1 MYFKYKRIYFK
12 CKKIYFKYKRMYFKY
27 NKKIY
32 FKYKRIISNTRNY
45 ILNIRE
51 ECILNT
57 TRKYILNAIN
67 ETSITL
73 LFVFH
78 IVQNNPNLFSC
89 KLFVKK
95 ETNEAITHV

>member
-12 CKKIYFKYKRMYFKY
+12 YKKIYL
-27 NKKIY
+27 
-32 FKYKRIISNTRNY
+32 KYKRIISNTRNY

-51 ECILNT
+51 CILNT

-67 ETSITL
+67 EISTTL
-73 LFVFH
+73 LFVFD

-95 ETNEAITHV
+95 ETNEAITHGLSKP